1 MGAFAGEGFRMAASN
16 RSITRLAAMLI
27 VVSSFSCSREPATP
41 RGQASDPSIAV
52 VEAVEGDASVV
63 HGSQKTAAA
72 PGLRLTA
79 GDRLETGTPGK
90 MRARLTDDSVLAIGA
105 NTTLALAELAL
116 DDAARRGRIDVALGR
131 FWMNVTKWTGTG
143 ESRYEIS
150 TPTAVAGVRGTT
162 LWGDTDVD
170 AICALEGT
178 IEVRSRRSPDLPP
191 ASLSAGNCASKL
203 REGELA
209 PLAPSPEQL
218 QKFLDEI
225 LIRTK

>member
-1 MGAFAGEGFRMAASN
+1 MAASN
-16 RSITRLAAMLI
+16 RSILSLAATLLAAL
-27 VVSSFSCSREPATP
+27 SFSCAREPATP
-41 RGQASDPSIAV
+41 RGQASGASIAV
-52 VEAVEGDASVV
+52 VEAVEGNAFVV
-63 HGSQKTAAA
+63 HASQKIAAA
-72 PGLRLTA
+72 PGLRLAA
-79 GDRLETGTPGK
+79 GDRLETGAPGK
-90 MRARLTDDSVLAIGA
+90 LRARLSDDSVLAIGA
-105 NTTLALAELAL
+105 NTTLALAELAI
-116 DDAARRGRIDVALGR
+116 DDAARRGRIDVTLGR

-191 ASLSAGNCASKL
+191 ATLSAGNCASNL
-203 REGELA
+203 RAGELA
-209 PLAPSPEQL
+209 PLAPSAEQL
-218 QKFLDEI
+218 QRFLDEI